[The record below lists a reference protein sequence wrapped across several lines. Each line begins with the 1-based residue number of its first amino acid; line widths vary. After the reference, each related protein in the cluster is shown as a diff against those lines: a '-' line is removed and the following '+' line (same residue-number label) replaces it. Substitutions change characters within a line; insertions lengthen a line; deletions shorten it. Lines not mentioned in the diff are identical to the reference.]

1 MLAVIIMTTEN
12 ICEMYYFYLHD
23 RSCSRDRGR
32 ENASDAI
39 EVEDSKACIR
49 KMVGIGVGNE

>member
-1 MLAVIIMTTEN
+1 MLAVIIVTPEN

-39 EVEDSKACIR
+39 GVEDSRDCIR
-49 KMVGIGVGNE
+49 KMVGVGVGNE

>member
-23 RSCSRDRGR
+23 RSWSRDRGR
-32 ENASDAI
+32 ENAI
-39 EVEDSKACIR
+39 GVEDSKDCIR
-49 KMVGIGVGNE
+49 RVVGSGME